1 MIDSKE
7 IATRAQ
13 FVPMEQAAKQLPA
26 LCQSLAGNPDAVV
39 AVTNHGQPAFAL
51 ISWESWQELED
62 MAATL
67 ETLEI
72 LADSK
77 TSAALRQARTDLAD
91 ASSDTIPGEVVM
103 QQLIEDGLLDPA
115 KL

>member
-7 IATRAQ
+7 IAARAQ
-13 FVPMEQAAKQLPA
+13 FVPMEQAAKQLRA

-39 AVTNHGQPAFAL
+39 AVTNHGRPAFAL
-51 ISWESWQELED
+51 IAWESWQELED

-77 TSAALRQARTDLAD
+77 SSAALRQARNDLA
-91 ASSDTIPGEVVM
+91 AGIADTIPGDVAM
-103 QQLIEDGLLDPA
+103 RQLIDDGLIDPA